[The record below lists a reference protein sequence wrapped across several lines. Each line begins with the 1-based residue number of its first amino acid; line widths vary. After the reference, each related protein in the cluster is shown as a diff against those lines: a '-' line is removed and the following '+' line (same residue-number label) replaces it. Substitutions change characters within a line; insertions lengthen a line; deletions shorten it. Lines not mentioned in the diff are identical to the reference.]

1 MELVIPLENRVILN
15 EVEEQIFCGILLK
28 MNVSAHWEE
37 WKEMEKSM
45 TRKDFEKRVHLLA
58 ALFGVVILSSCL
70 FTFWVTSDWR
80 AGMLC
85 FVGCLLVCVLTFLLY
100 RLQDYYITEI
110 VADLS
115 SLIDILT
122 ELEEREIFPDNEDTI
137 LSKLQSKV
145 IKLVR
150 ILKNNNEAAKQE
162 HENIKTL
169 VSDVSHQLK
178 TPLSNLKMYSE
189 FLRDETLSEEK
200 RKKYIEI
207 ICLSV
212 ERLHFLSEN
221 MIKISRLESGLIQLN
236 MQRQSLNETV
246 LKAVKDIYPKAR
258 QKNTEIVYQEE
269 TQIIIHHDRNWTA
282 EAVCNLLD
290 NAVKYSKEGS
300 CIVLTVREFGMFA
313 EVSVEDEN
321 GAIPETERSKIF
333 TRFYRGKNSQGEE
346 GIGVGLYLSR
356 EIAVKQG
363 GYMNLKTTQKGNIF
377 SIVLY
382 REGMASK

>member
-1 MELVIPLENRVILN
+1 
-15 EVEEQIFCGILLK
+15 
-28 MNVSAHWEE
+28 
-37 WKEMEKSM
+37 M
-45 TRKDFEKRVHLLA
+45 TRKDYERRIYLLA
-58 ALFGVVILSSCL
+58 ALFGVVIISSCL
-70 FTFWVTSDWR
+70 LAFWVTSDWR
-80 AGMLC
+80 AGVVCLA
-85 FVGCLLVCVLTFLLY
+85 GCLLVSVLTYLLY
-100 RLQDYYITEI
+100 RLQDYYITGI
-110 VADLS
+110 VTDLS
-115 SLIDILT
+115 SLIDVLT
-122 ELEEREIFPDNEDTI
+122 ELEEKEIFPDNEDTI
-137 LSKLQSKV
+137 LSKLQNKV

-150 ILKNNNEAAKQE
+150 ILKYKNEAAKQE

-189 FLRDETLSEEK
+189 FLRDETLSWEK
-200 RKKYIEI
+200 RREYIEV

-212 ERLHFLSEN
+212 GRLHFLSEN
-221 MIKISRLESGLIQLN
+221 LIKISRLESGLIQLK

-258 QKNTEIVYQEE
+258 QKNTEIIYQEE
-269 TQIIIHHDRNWTA
+269 KQIIIYHDRNWTA

-290 NAVKYSKEGS
+290 NAVKYSKEDS

-321 GAIPETERSKIF
+321 DGIPEAERSKIF
-333 TRFYRGKNSQGEE
+333 TRFYRGKNSHGEE

-356 EIAVKQG
+356 EIAMKQG
-363 GYMNLKTTQKGNIF
+363 GYMNLKTTQKGNVF

-382 REGMASK
+382 REGA